1 MVGVQGFEPY
11 SPMLV
16 SLERFELSP
25 HGPKPCT
32 LPGYAIES
40 LLPDC
45 ATLRNNYQP
54 NDTRLACAS
63 ATPRLPEILILYS
76 SELKNGCTE

>member
-1 MVGVQGFEPY
+1 MFPFKKFVGVQGFEPY
-11 SPMLV
+11 APLLV

-40 LLPDC
+40 LFFHSDL
-45 ATLRNNYQP
+45 TSIY
-54 NDTRLACAS
+54 
-63 ATPRLPEILILYS
+63 
-76 SELKNGCTE
+76 